1 MNLALNL
8 THSAAL
14 RPNRR
19 ALICGETQM
28 TYAQLEAASA
38 GAAARLRELGVR
50 DGDAVGLMLPNVPE
64 FAIAYYGILRAG
76 GIVVPMNVLLKR
88 REVAFHLADPGARL
102 LLAWHE
108 CAGAACGAAE
118 QAGAE

>member
-14 RPNRR
+14 RPDRR
-19 ALICGETQM
+19 ALICGQTQM
-28 TYAQLEAASA
+28 SYAELEAASA
-38 GAAARLRELGVR
+38 GVAARLRERGLR

-76 GIVVPMNVLLKR
+76 GIVVPLNVLLKR
-88 REVAFHLADPGARL
+88 REVAFYLTDPSARFCF
-102 LLAWHE
+102 AWHE
-108 CAGAACGAAE
+108 CADAAR
-118 QAGAE
+118 AGAEEA